1 MANTF
6 LENQNCAEEIHRI
19 IENANSELTIITPF
33 IDLGPRMKGSFYQA
47 RDKNIRIK
55 LITRWKKKL
64 AAKDEK
70 ELAFFSELGAEIMFV
85 ERLHSKLF
93 LNENSGVLSSMN
105 MLDGSAHHSQEIG
118 IFTND
123 TVLVSNFKGYA
134 ERLER
139 SAMPDRYAP
148 ASSTAKNAPSQKK
161 KQQKSGYCI
170 RTGGK
175 IPFNIKTPFNK
186 KSFASWNRYKNPEF
200 AEKFC
205 HFSGEKSNGETS
217 FSRPILRKNWNK
229 AKKMHKL

>member
-1 MANTF
+1 
-6 LENQNCAEEIHRI
+6 LCI
-19 IENANSELTIITPF
+19 
-33 IDLGPRMKGSFYQA
+33 
-47 RDKNIRIK
+47 
-55 LITRWKKKL
+55 
-64 AAKDEK
+64 
-70 ELAFFSELGAEIMFV
+70 FFALFQF
-85 ERLHSKLF
+85 F
-93 LNENSGVLSSMN
+93 LN
-105 MLDGSAHHSQEIG
+105 IG
-118 IFTND
+118 RLND
-123 TVLVSNFKGYA
+123 VSPFDFSPEKWQNF
-134 ERLER
+134 

-186 KSFASWNRYKNPEF
+186 KSFASWNLYKNPEF